1 VGLNPCRG
9 LHGLELEEEVL
20 CRRASEV
27 LARGGAIIRKE
38 STRSD
43 DSRRVTL
50 SYIDL
55 VKVKAVAKRSTL
67 SQ

>member
-1 VGLNPCRG
+1 MGPNPCRG
-9 LHGLELEEEVL
+9 LHGLELEKKVL

-27 LARGGAIIRKE
+27 LARGGAIIREE

-50 SYIDL
+50 GYIDL
-55 VKVKAVAKRSTL
+55 VKVNEC
-67 SQ
+67 